1 MAPKRPSKSHQSEKK
16 PSKASKDAKKNTD
29 SQKKNGKAEK
39 GGSSKSGELKMT
51 LCTIPTVGV
60 RPQVRERRPGR
71 PPSGKRLAM
80 VRDMPAKVR
89 SAMRR
94 SLDPCD
100 NSNDSGLGFDHHA
113 DPHHVNM
120 SDSRLTWNGERAEA
134 KRLKMDIKLENEDG
148 NERYCFPDTL
158 RTCKDSTALIR
169 TAPAGSIPSLSMNNS
184 QTSTSGRAVPRCIPL
199 PNRQPSSSPVP
210 LTTQLT
216 STSKYASD
224 VSLTI
229 VKQPEQQHRARYQT
243 EGSRGAVK
251 DREGNGFPIVQLLG
265 YYQPTTL
272 QVFIGTDVG
281 KVAPHMFYQAC
292 KVSGK
297 NSTPCV
303 EKKVDGTCVIELQLD
318 PSKEMSATCDCVG
331 ILKERNVDVEHRF
344 PDQLGNRS
352 KKKSTRCR
360 MIFRTTLTHDDGSQ
374 ETLQVCSQPIVCTQ
388 PPGIPEICKK
398 SLTSCPAS
406 GGLELFVLGKNFLK
420 DTKVYF
426 QQVDDDRHIRWEQV
440 VVPDKE
446 YLQQTHFVCVIP
458 PYRRPDINEPVTVRL
473 CVVSSGKTSEPHQ
486 FVYTPVNGAIPSV
499 HVDPPPAT
507 TQAPFFNKM
516 LWSSNISKREQ
527 DLGMMPPPESSM
539 VPMAPRRPSISLPS
553 TSDNLSPPL
562 RTLKQEYIDENS
574 QSSIDPIDHPER
586 YRHISESSLDVHPG
600 DSNMSMIN
608 DNSIDM
614 LSHNNMLNHNE
625 NSNLSVSNES
635 SVEMMVRR
643 GSVSRNICES
653 SMDVNLSNSQMST
666 MNEDNSCSNV
676 MQHCSNSV
684 VTDRLVLSQPALM
697 HQSMLAS
704 ASHGEMAAAT
714 AEELKVMDLRMKM
727 PMATVADL
735 VNSNAPSMATLQS
748 FGVTEASNNPLPAQS
763 AQSVE
768 NFLTNMEAKVIQ
780 GNLQLKN
787 DVSDKIN
794 EIINTESRAFGS
806 PKMLNSSATQTCRNM
821 ITTNSSAT
829 NEPVY
834 LSSQRPFLTGT
845 TQNETMHIVAKSEAA
860 AIAEQTI
867 SEQTSAMTSPIT
879 TMTSTALETN
889 ITVPIN
895 TDKLDQ
901 LVNSTVESHIGSPT
915 RSDQSKDVLMS
926 NKLSLAPGTPT
937 NSSDVIRDV
946 MLNSQPNLMVA
957 PIINTTL
964 PSPIMNQHDL
974 SHPHTSPNLSPA
986 VILNSQISPS
996 LMCRN
1001 TQDTLLPNAICQPS
1015 VTVESPLQPSVVPTL
1030 LTTNPNHTS
1039 PLHSPIANPLTLVTT
1054 TEPEKVVLLKAAV
1067 DLLETQKKISELDSR
1082 KNIDAKEPMM
1092 NKMIMEDIMTMA
1104 STGNNDVMPTN
1115 RLSQLQGNNFVQP
1128 PLLSTVSSPEM
1139 SLLNK
1144 TIAQDNKSDFVIPV
1158 PVKEL
1163 TGVSQ
1168 TDKKNED
1175 RMIPQSFT
1183 SLTENELIN
1192 FINPSCFD
1200 QVAPV
1205 DTKKA

>member
-1 MAPKRPSKSHQSEKK
+1 MLYFIFFTIKCRFTSEKNAQQTSSQSKSVGKK
-16 PSKASKDAKKNTD
+16 QPKGSKDAKKNTG
-29 SQKKNGKAEK
+29 N
-39 GGSSKSGELKMT
+39 LKMT

-60 RPQVRERRPGR
+60 RSQVRERRPGR

-89 SAMRR
+89 SAFRR

-113 DPHHVNM
+113 DPLHLNSM
-120 SDSRLTWNGERAEA
+120 SERLTWNGERAEP
-134 KRLKMDIKLENEDG
+134 KRLKMDIKLENEDV
-148 NERYCFPDTL
+148 NDRYCFPDTL
-158 RTCKDSTALIR
+158 RSCKDSTTLIR
-169 TAPAGSIPSLSMNNS
+169 TAPAGSIPSLSMNNN
-184 QTSTSGRAVPRCIPL
+184 QTSSSGRAVPRCIPL
-199 PNRQPSSSPVP
+199 SNRQPSSSPVP
-210 LTTQLT
+210 LTTQLST
-216 STSKYASD
+216 TSKYASE

-251 DREGNGFPIVQLLG
+251 DREGNGFPVVQLVG

-303 EKKVDGTCVIELQLD
+303 EKKIDGTCVIELQLD

-360 MIFRTTLTHDDGSQ
+360 MIFRTTLTHDDGTV

-420 DTKVYF
+420 DTKVHF
-426 QQVDDDRHIRWEQV
+426 QQIDDDRHIRWEQA

-458 PYRRPDINEPVTVRL
+458 PYRRPDITEPVTVRL

-527 DLGMMPPPESSM
+527 DLGMMPPPESSL
-539 VPMAPRRPSISLPS
+539 VPMASRRPSISLPS

-574 QSSIDPIDHPER
+574 QGSIDHSER

-608 DNSIDM
+608 ENSIDM
-614 LSHNNMLNHNE
+614 LSHNNMINE
-625 NSNLSVSNES
+625 NSNMSVSNDEI
-635 SVEMMVRR
+635 MVRR
-643 GSVSRNICES
+643 GSISRSVCEN
-653 SMDVNLSNSQMST
+653 SMDVNLSNSQMS
-666 MNEDNSCSNV
+666 DNSCSNV

-684 VTDRLVLSQPALM
+684 VTDRLVLSQPVLM
-697 HQSMLAS
+697 QNMLVS
-704 ASHGEMAAAT
+704 GAT

-735 VNSNAPSMATLQS
+735 GNSSAPSMATLQS
-748 FGVTEASNNPLPAQS
+748 FGVTEANNAPLPAQS

-768 NFLTNMEAKVIQ
+768 NFLTNIEATKA
-780 GNLQLKN
+780 LS
-787 DVSDKIN
+787 SDFQIKKDKMN
-794 EIINTESRAFGS
+794 EIIS
-806 PKMLNSSATQTCRNM
+806 PFRRNNST
-821 ITTNSSAT
+821 
-829 NEPVY
+829 EPVF
-834 LSSQRPFLTGT
+834 LSSQRPFLSGT
-845 TQNETMHIVAKSEAA
+845 SESENLLVAKSEAA

-867 SEQTSAMTSPIT
+867 TEQASAIT
-879 TMTSTALETN
+879 TISTIENVVT
-889 ITVPIN
+889 TE
-895 TDKLDQ
+895 KLDQ

-915 RSDQSKDVLMS
+915 RSEPV
-926 NKLSLAPGTPT
+926 NKT
-937 NSSDVIRDV
+937 SSDDVIHDV
-946 MLNSQPNLMVA
+946 MLNSRSSLMVA
-957 PIINTTL
+957 PMINTTL
-964 PSPIMNQHDL
+964 PPMNHDL
-974 SHPHTSPNLSPA
+974 NQNSANLSPA

-1001 TQDTLLPNAICQPS
+1001 APEALLQPN
-1015 VTVESPLQPSVVPTL
+1015 VTVEA
-1030 LTTNPNHTS
+1030 HTS
-1039 PLHSPIANPLTLVTT
+1039 PLHSPVANPLSLTAD
-1054 TEPEKVVLLKAAV
+1054 PEKVVLFKAAV

-1082 KNIDAKEPMM
+1082 KAMESKEPMM
-1092 NKMIMEDIMTMA
+1092 NKMMMNDIMTTCT
-1104 STGNNDVMPTN
+1104 SNDVMPSS
-1115 RLSQLQGNNFVQP
+1115 RLSQLQGNNFVPQA
-1128 PLLSTVSSPEM
+1128 PLLNTVP
-1139 SLLNK
+1139 

-1158 PVKEL
+1158 PVKEM
-1163 TGVSQ
+1163 TGVA
-1168 TDKKNED
+1168 DKKNED

-1192 FINPSCFD
+1192 LINPSCFD
-1200 QVAPV
+1200 QGNNSNYH
-1205 DTKKA
+1205 

>member
-1 MAPKRPSKSHQSEKK
+1 MPNKRPAKSNQSEKK
-16 PSKASKDAKKNTD
+16 QPKGSKEAKKNTEG
-29 SQKKNGKAEK
+29 QKKNGKTEK
-39 GGSSKSGELKMT
+39 GNTSKSGNLKMT

-60 RPQVRERRPGR
+60 RSQVRERRPGR

-89 SAMRR
+89 SAFRR

-113 DPHHVNM
+113 DPHHLNSM
-120 SDSRLTWNGERAEA
+120 SERLTWNGERAEP
-134 KRLKMDIKLENEDG
+134 KRLKMDIKLENEDV
-148 NERYCFPDTL
+148 NDRYCFPETL
-158 RTCKDSTALIR
+158 RSCKDSTTLIR
-169 TAPAGSIPSLSMNNS
+169 TAPAGSIPSLSMNNN
-184 QTSTSGRAVPRCIPL
+184 QTSSSGRAVPRCIPL
-199 PNRQPSSSPVP
+199 SNRQPSSSPIP
-210 LTTQLT
+210 LTTQLST
-216 STSKYASD
+216 TSKYASD

-251 DREGNGFPIVQLLG
+251 DREGNGFPVVQLVG

-303 EKKVDGTCVIELQLD
+303 EKKIDGTCVIELQLD

-360 MIFRTTLTHDDGSQ
+360 MIFRTTLTHDDGTQ

-420 DTKVYF
+420 DTKVHF
-426 QQVDDDRHIRWEQV
+426 QQVDDDRHVRWEQA

-458 PYRRPDINEPVTVRL
+458 PYRRPDITEPVTVRL

-516 LWSSNISKREQ
+516 IWSSNISKREQ
-527 DLGMMPPPESSM
+527 DLGMMPPPESSL
-539 VPMAPRRPSISLPS
+539 VPMASRRPSISLPS

-562 RTLKQEYIDENS
+562 HTLKQEYIDENS
-574 QSSIDPIDHPER
+574 QSSVIEPMDHSER

-608 DNSIDM
+608 ENSIDM
-614 LSHNNMLNHNE
+614 LSHNNMINNE
-625 NSNLSVSNES
+625 NSNLSVSNEN

-643 GSVSRNICES
+643 GSISRSVCEN
-653 SMDVNLSNSQMST
+653 SMDVNLSNSQMSS

-684 VTDRLVLSQPALM
+684 VTDRLVLSQPVLM
-697 HQSMLAS
+697 HQNMLAS
-704 ASHGEMAAAT
+704 APHGVMHAAT

-735 VNSNAPSMATLQS
+735 GNSSAPSMATLQS
-748 FGVTEASNNPLPAQS
+748 FGVTEANNAPLPAQS

-768 NFLTNMEAKVIQ
+768 NFLTNIESKVLP
-780 GNLQLKN
+780 NDLQLKK

-794 EIINTESRAFGS
+794 EIISTEARAFR
-806 PKMLNSSATQTCRNM
+806 QCRN
-821 ITTNSSAT
+821 IIPNTTAT
-829 NEPVY
+829 EPVY

-845 TQNETMHIVAKSEAA
+845 TENESLLVAKSEAA

-867 SEQTSAMTSPIT
+867 SEQASAISSPIT
-879 TMTSTALETN
+879 TISSIENVTA
-889 ITVPIN
+889 PIN
-895 TDKLDQ
+895 TEKLDQ

-915 RSDQSKDVLMS
+915 RSESKDVLMS
-926 NKLSLAPGTPT
+926 NKMTLTPNTPT
-937 NSSDVIRDV
+937 NSETSNDVIRDV
-946 MLNSQPNLMVA
+946 MLNSRSSLMVA

-964 PSPIMNQHDL
+964 PSPILNHDL
-974 SHPHTSPNLSPA
+974 NNHNSPNLSPA

-1001 TQDTLLPNAICQPS
+1001 TQDTLLPSAICQPN
-1015 VTVESPLQPSVVPTL
+1015 VTVESSLQPPVVPTL

-1039 PLHSPIANPLTLVTT
+1039 PLHSPIAVTNPLSLVNTPD
-1054 TEPEKVVLLKAAV
+1054 PEKVVLLKAAV

-1082 KNIDAKEPMM
+1082 QTIDSG
-1092 NKMIMEDIMTMA
+1092 NKMIMNNIMTIS
-1104 STGNNDVMPTN
+1104 STGTTNDVMPSS
-1115 RLSQLQGNNFVQP
+1115 RLSQLQGNNFVQA
-1128 PLLSTVSSPEM
+1128 PLLNTVPSSDM
-1139 SLLNK
+1139 LMNK

-1158 PVKEL
+1158 PVKEM

-1168 TDKKNED
+1168 ADKKNED

-1192 FINPSCFD
+1192 LINPSCFD
-1200 QVAPV
+1200 QV
-1205 DTKKA
+1205 